1 MSASNTSVSS
11 GPAPGGPA
19 SGPKSR
25 AGTAAFQIA
34 TADDNSLRASGAIT
48 FANATQTLA
57 RLPDARGPVDVD
69 LSRVLNADSATLSVL
84 IAWAARAR
92 ARGGSLRYLNAP
104 AGLHNLARLSDLD
117 ALLFGAGA

>member
-1 MSASNTSVSS
+1 MSPSNTSVSGGS
-11 GPAPGGPA
+11 APGPQ
-19 SGPKSR
+19 PR
-25 AGTAAFQIA
+25 AVAAAFQIA

-104 AGLHNLARLSDLD
+104 SGLHNLARLSDLD
-117 ALLFGAGA
+117 ALLFGTVG

>member
-1 MSASNTSVSS
+1 MSTANTKASISS
-11 GPAPGGPA
+11 GPA
-19 SGPKSR
+19 SGPQPR
-25 AGTAAFQIA
+25 TAAGAFHIA
-34 TADDNSLRASGAIT
+34 TADDNRLHASGAIT

-69 LSRVLNADSATLSVL
+69 LSRVVNADSATLSVL

-117 ALLFGAGA
+117 AVLFGASG